1 MRLIFFLQFFSVKSP
16 FFTDPP
22 RQTTPM
28 HPADPRTLGATLT
41 EGGCNF
47 AIWSNAADAVEL
59 CLFNE
64 VNGKLVETRFALSHR
79 NGPIWHGYLAG
90 VRAGQRYGYRI
101 YGPWQPEYGT
111 RFNAA
116 KLLIDPYTHHL
127 DGEVQYVPE
136 IYSHVTEDGSGAGDT
151 NVRDDRDSAGFVPYS
166 VVTDHPTREIHRPLT
181 SWTSTVIYEAHVQG
195 LTAKNTRIPENE
207 RGTYKALGHEST
219 IAHLQHLGVTALE
232 LLPIHSYVTEPAIW
246 HRGRKNHWGYN
257 AIAFSAPHAEY
268 ASTDDPVTELQWS
281 VDRLHEAGIE
291 VYLDVVY
298 NHTAEGG
305 VGGPTLSF
313 KGIDNKAWYRQDNN
327 GHYVDVT
334 GCGNTLAASNPHA
347 VRHIIDS
354 LRWWVEVVGVDG
366 FRFDLAT
373 ALYTSNSAFNSSL
386 MSAIE
391 ADSVLRNF
399 KMIAEPWDIS
409 RYSLGDF
416 PHPWREWNDRYR
428 DSVRQFWLGDLARGF
443 GEGVSDLASGISG
456 SSDVFYYRG
465 PTSSINFVTAHD
477 GFSLAD
483 LVMYSQKHNEPNQE
497 DNRDGSNDNRTWNLG
512 VEGPTTDPVINKLR
526 HSLKKSIMTTL
537 MLSAGV
543 PMITMGD
550 EISRTQNGSNNGYS
564 MPREMFPGIP
574 DSPETFMGGWAN
586 KWDLTE
592 DEIDMREAVAELAR
606 IRKTY
611 LADIAAEFFTGRV
624 DLGTQRKDIAWF
636 SLGGREMT
644 DEHWGDGD
652 KRSLTVFIDAGP
664 DRGLL
669 LLLNSSTEETL
680 FTLPDSKW
688 GTSYRRIFD
697 AASPVTLHEPQIQ
710 LPEVKVTV
718 APHCAQVWL
727 VTRH

>member
-1 MRLIFFLQFFSVKSP
+1 
-16 FFTDPP
+16 
-22 RQTTPM
+22 M

-90 VRAGQRYGYRI
+90 VRAGQRYGYRV
-101 YGPWQPEYGT
+101 YGAWQPEYGS

-116 KLLIDPYTHHL
+116 KLLIDPYTHRL
-127 DGEVQYVPE
+127 DGNLSYAPE
-136 IYSHVTEDGSGAGDT
+136 IYSHIAQDAVGNGDT
-151 NVRDDRDSAGFVPYS
+151 NIRDNRDSAGFVPYS
-166 VVTDHPTREIHRPLT
+166 VVTDYQPREIHRPLT
-181 SWTSTVIYEAHVQG
+181 SWTSTFIYEAHVQG
-195 LTAKNTRIPENE
+195 LTAKNERIPEDE

-219 IAHLQHLGVTALE
+219 IAHLQHLGVTAIE
-232 LLPIHSYVTEPAIW
+232 LLPIHSYLTEPTIW
-246 HRGRKNHWGYN
+246 ARGRKNHWGYN

-268 ASTDDPVTELQWS
+268 AATKDPIRELQES

-291 VYLDVVY
+291 IYLDVVY

-313 KGIDNKAWYRQDNN
+313 KGIDNKAWYRQDAHGN
-327 GHYVDVT
+327 YVDVT

-354 LRWWVEVVGVDG
+354 LRWWVEVIGVDG

-373 ALYTSNSAFNSSL
+373 ALYTSHTAFNSSL

-391 ADSVLRNF
+391 SDSVLRNF
-399 KMIAEPWDIS
+399 KMIVEPWDIS

-416 PHPWREWNDRYR
+416 PHPLREWNDRYR
-428 DSVRQFWLGDLARGF
+428 DSVRQFWLGDLARGY
-443 GEGVSDLASGISG
+443 GEGVSDLASSISG

-465 PTSSINFVTAHD
+465 PTSSINFITAHD
-477 GFSLAD
+477 GFTLAD
-483 LVMYSQKHNEPNQE
+483 LVMYSVKRNEANQE
-497 DNRDGSNDNRTWNLG
+497 DNRDGSHENRSWNLG
-512 VEGPTTDPVINKLR
+512 HEGPTDDPAINARR

-550 EISRTQNGSNNGYS
+550 EISRSQAGSNNSYS
-564 MPREMFPGIP
+564 MPRDMHIGIA
-574 DSPETFMGGWAN
+574 DSPETFMGGWAS
-586 KWDLTE
+586 KWELS
-592 DEIDMREAVAELAR
+592 DEELDMREAVAELSR

-611 LADIAAEFFTGRV
+611 LADVAADFFTGRV

-636 SLGGREMT
+636 SLGGHEMT
-644 DEHWGDGD
+644 DDHWEDGE

-669 LLLNSSTEETL
+669 LLLNSSTEETH
-680 FTLPDSKW
+680 FTLPDGHW
-688 GTSYRRIFD
+688 GSSFRRIFD
-697 AASPVTLHEPQIQ
+697 AASPVTMHEPQIQ
-710 LPEVKVTV
+710 LPGAKVLV

-727 VTRH
+727 VTRS

>member
-1 MRLIFFLQFFSVKSP
+1 
-16 FFTDPP
+16 
-22 RQTTPM
+22 M

-90 VRAGQRYGYRI
+90 VRAGQRYGYRV
-101 YGPWQPEYGT
+101 YGSWQPEYGS

-116 KLLIDPYTHHL
+116 KLLIDPYTHRL
-127 DGEVQYVPE
+127 DGNLTYTPE
-136 IYSHVTEDGSGAGDT
+136 IYSHVAQDAIGTGDSD
-151 NVRDDRDSAGFVPYS
+151 VRDNRDSAGFVPYS
-166 VVTDHPTREIHRPLT
+166 VVTDYQPREIHRPLT

-195 LTAKNTRIPENE
+195 LTAKNDRIPEEE

-219 IAHLQHLGVTALE
+219 IAHLQHLGVTAVE
-232 LLPIHSYVTEPAIW
+232 LLPIHSYATEPTIW
-246 HRGRKNHWGYN
+246 ARGRKNHWGYN
-257 AIAFSAPHAEY
+257 AIAFSAPHSEY
-268 ASTDDPVTELQWS
+268 AATDDPIGELQES

-291 VYLDVVY
+291 IYLDVVY

-305 VGGPTLSF
+305 VSGPTLSF
-313 KGIDNKAWYRQDNN
+313 KGIDNKSWYRQDAN
-327 GHYVDVT
+327 GNYIDVT
-334 GCGNTLAASNPHA
+334 GCGNTLAASSPHG

-354 LRWWVEVVGVDG
+354 LRWWVEVIGVDG

-373 ALYTSNSAFNSSL
+373 ALYTSHSAFNSSL
-386 MSAIE
+386 MAAIE
-391 ADSVLRNF
+391 SDSVLRNF
-399 KMIAEPWDIS
+399 KMIVEPWDIS

-416 PHPWREWNDRYR
+416 PHPLREWNDRYR
-428 DSVRQFWLGDLARGF
+428 DSVRQFWLGDLARGY
-443 GEGVSDLASGISG
+443 GEGVSDLASSISG

-465 PTSSINFVTAHD
+465 PTSSINFISAHD
-477 GFSLAD
+477 GFTLAD
-483 LVMYSQKHNEPNQE
+483 LVMYSAKRNEANQE
-497 DNRDGSNDNRTWNLG
+497 DNRDGSHENRSWNLG
-512 VEGPTTDPVINKLR
+512 HEGPTNDPVINAHR

-550 EISRTQNGSNNGYS
+550 EISRTQAGSNNSYS
-564 MPREMFPGIP
+564 MPKDMHIGIA

-586 KWDLTE
+586 KWELN
-592 DEIDMREAVAELAR
+592 DEELDMREVVAELSR

-611 LADIAAEFFTGRV
+611 LADVAAEFFTGRV

-636 SLGGREMT
+636 SLGGHEMT
-644 DEHWGDGD
+644 DDHWEDGD

-669 LLLNSSTEETL
+669 LLLNSATEETL
-680 FTLPDSKW
+680 FTLPDSHW
-688 GTSYRRIFD
+688 GSSFRRIFD
-697 AASPVTLHEPQIQ
+697 AASPVTMHEPQIQ
-710 LPEVKVTV
+710 LPEAKVLV

-727 VTRH
+727 VTRS

>member
-1 MRLIFFLQFFSVKSP
+1 
-16 FFTDPP
+16 
-22 RQTTPM
+22 M

-47 AIWSNAADAVEL
+47 AIWSIAADAVEL

-90 VRAGQRYGYRI
+90 VRAGQRYGYRV
-101 YGPWQPEYGT
+101 YGSWQPEYGS

-116 KLLIDPYTHHL
+116 KLLIDPYTHRL
-127 DGEVQYVPE
+127 DGNLTYTPE
-136 IYSHVTEDGSGAGDT
+136 IYSHVAQDAIGTGDSD
-151 NVRDDRDSAGFVPYS
+151 VRDNRDSAGFVPYS
-166 VVTDHPTREIHRPLT
+166 VVTDYQPREIHRPLT

-195 LTAKNTRIPENE
+195 LTAKNDRIPEEE

-219 IAHLQHLGVTALE
+219 IAHLQHLGVTAVE
-232 LLPIHSYVTEPAIW
+232 LLPIHSYATEPTIW
-246 HRGRKNHWGYN
+246 ARGRKNHWGYN
-257 AIAFSAPHAEY
+257 AIAFSAPHSEY
-268 ASTDDPVTELQWS
+268 AATDDPIGELQES

-291 VYLDVVY
+291 IYLDVVY

-305 VGGPTLSF
+305 VAGPTLSF
-313 KGIDNKAWYRQDNN
+313 KGIDNKSWYRQDAN
-327 GHYVDVT
+327 GNYIDVT
-334 GCGNTLAASNPHA
+334 GCGNTLAASSPHG

-354 LRWWVEVVGVDG
+354 LRWWVEVIGVDG

-373 ALYTSNSAFNSSL
+373 ALYISHSAFNSSL
-386 MSAIE
+386 MAAIE
-391 ADSVLRNF
+391 SDSVLRNF
-399 KMIAEPWDIS
+399 KMIVEPWDIS

-416 PHPWREWNDRYR
+416 PHPLREWNDRYR
-428 DSVRQFWLGDLARGF
+428 DSVRQFWLGDLARGY
-443 GEGVSDLASGISG
+443 GEGVSDLASSISG

-465 PTSSINFVTAHD
+465 PTSSINFISAHD
-477 GFSLAD
+477 GFTLAD
-483 LVMYSQKHNEPNQE
+483 LVMYSAKRNEANQE
-497 DNRDGSNDNRTWNLG
+497 DNRDGSHENRSWNLG
-512 VEGPTTDPVINKLR
+512 HEGPTNDPVINAHR

-550 EISRTQNGSNNGYS
+550 EISRTQAGSNNSYS
-564 MPREMFPGIP
+564 MPKDMHIGIA

-586 KWDLTE
+586 KWELN
-592 DEIDMREAVAELAR
+592 DEELDMREVVAELSR

-611 LADIAAEFFTGRV
+611 LADVAAEFFTGRV

-636 SLGGREMT
+636 SLGGHEMT
-644 DEHWGDGD
+644 DDHWEDGD

-669 LLLNSSTEETL
+669 LLLNSATEETL
-680 FTLPDSKW
+680 FTLPDSHW
-688 GTSYRRIFD
+688 GSSFRRIFD
-697 AASPVTLHEPQIQ
+697 AASPVTMHEPQIQ
-710 LPEVKVTV
+710 LPEAKVLV

-727 VTRH
+727 VTRS

>member
-1 MRLIFFLQFFSVKSP
+1 MRI
-16 FFTDPP
+16 
-22 RQTTPM
+22 M

-47 AIWSNAADAVEL
+47 AIWTNAADAVEL

-64 VNGKLVETRFALSHR
+64 VNGKLVESRFALSHR

-116 KLLIDPYTHHL
+116 KLLIDPYTHQL
-127 DGEVQYVPE
+127 DGAVQYVPE
-136 IYSHVTEDGSGAGDT
+136 IYSHVAVDGTGEGDLS
-151 NVRDDRDSAGFVPYS
+151 VRDDRDSAGFVPYS
-166 VVTDHPTREIHRPLT
+166 VVTNHSAREIHRPLT

-195 LTAKNTRIPENE
+195 LTAKNPRIPAEE
-207 RGTYKALGHEST
+207 RGTYKALGHPST
-219 IAHLQHLGVTALE
+219 IAHLQHLGITALE
-232 LLPIHSYVTEPAIW
+232 LLPIHSYVTEPGIW

-268 ASTDDPVTELQWS
+268 AATNDPISELQWS
-281 VDRLHEAGIE
+281 VDQLHEAGIE

-313 KGIDNKAWYRQDNN
+313 RGIDNKAWYRQDNN
-327 GHYVDVT
+327 GNYIDVT

-354 LRWWVEVVGVDG
+354 LRWWVEVIGVDG

-428 DSVRQFWLGDLARGF
+428 DSVRQFWLGDLARGY

-497 DNRDGSNDNRTWNLG
+497 DNRDGSNENRTWNLG
-512 VEGPTTDPVINKLR
+512 VEGPTDDPIINKYR
-526 HSLKKSIMTTL
+526 HSLKKSIMATL

-550 EISRTQNGSNNGYS
+550 EISRTQNGSNNSYS
-564 MPREMFPGIP
+564 MPRDMHVDIP

-586 KWDLTE
+586 KWELND
-592 DEIDMREAVAELAR
+592 DEIDMREAVAELSR

-669 LLLNSSTEETL
+669 LLLNSSPEETL
-680 FTLPDSKW
+680 FTLPDAKW
-688 GTSYRRIFD
+688 GSSYRRIFD

-710 LPEVKVTV
+710 QPEVKVSV

-727 VTRH
+727 VTRQ

>member
-1 MRLIFFLQFFSVKSP
+1 
-16 FFTDPP
+16 
-22 RQTTPM
+22 M

-79 NGPIWHGYLAG
+79 NGPVWHGYLAG
-90 VRAGQRYGYRI
+90 VRAGQRYGYRV
-101 YGPWQPEYGT
+101 YGAWQPEYGS

-116 KLLIDPYTHHL
+116 KLLIDPYAHRL
-127 DGEVQYVPE
+127 DGNLTYAPE
-136 IYSHVTEDGSGAGDT
+136 IYSHVAEDAIGTGDSD
-151 NVRDDRDSAGFVPYS
+151 VRDNRDSAGFVPYS
-166 VVTDHPTREIHRPLT
+166 VVTDYQPREIHRPLT

-195 LTAKNTRIPENE
+195 LTAKNNQIPEE
-207 RGTYKALGHEST
+207 VRGTYKALGHEST
-219 IAHLQHLGVTALE
+219 IAHLQHLGVTAVE
-232 LLPIHSYVTEPAIW
+232 LLPIHSYSTEPTIW
-246 HRGRKNHWGYN
+246 ARGRKNHWGYN
-257 AIAFSAPHAEY
+257 AIAFSAPHSEY
-268 ASTDDPVTELQWS
+268 AATQDPVLELQES

-291 VYLDVVY
+291 IYLDVVY

-305 VGGPTLSF
+305 VSGPTFSF
-313 KGIDNKAWYRQDNN
+313 KGIDNKSWYRQDAN
-327 GHYVDVT
+327 GNYIDVT
-334 GCGNTLAASNPHA
+334 GCGNTLAASSPHA

-354 LRWWVEVVGVDG
+354 LRWWVEVIGVDG

-373 ALYTSNSAFNSSL
+373 ALYTSHSAFNSSL
-386 MSAIE
+386 MAAIE
-391 ADSVLRNF
+391 SDSVLRNF
-399 KMIAEPWDIS
+399 KMIVEPWDIS

-416 PHPWREWNDRYR
+416 PHPLREWNDRYR
-428 DSVRQFWLGDLARGF
+428 DSVRQFWLGDLARGY
-443 GEGVSDLASGISG
+443 GEGVSDLASSISG

-465 PTSSINFVTAHD
+465 PTSSINFISAHD
-477 GFSLAD
+477 GFTLAD
-483 LVMYSQKHNEPNQE
+483 LVMYSAKRNEANQE
-497 DNRDGSNDNRTWNLG
+497 DNRDGSHENRSWNLG
-512 VEGPTTDPVINKLR
+512 HEGPTNDPVINAHR

-550 EISRTQNGSNNGYS
+550 EISRSQAGSNNSYS
-564 MPREMFPGIP
+564 LPKDMHIGIA

-586 KWDLTE
+586 KWELN
-592 DEIDMREAVAELAR
+592 DEELDMREAVAELSR

-611 LADIAAEFFTGRV
+611 LADVAAEFFTGRV

-636 SLGGREMT
+636 SLGGHEMT
-644 DEHWGDGD
+644 DDHWEDGD

-669 LLLNSSTEETL
+669 LLLNSATEETL
-680 FTLPDSKW
+680 FTLPDSHW
-688 GTSYRRIFD
+688 GSSFRRIFD
-697 AASPVTLHEPQIQ
+697 AASPVTMHEPQIQ
-710 LPEVKVTV
+710 LPEAKVLV

-727 VTRH
+727 VTRG

>member
-1 MRLIFFLQFFSVKSP
+1 
-16 FFTDPP
+16 
-22 RQTTPM
+22 M

-41 EGGCNF
+41 DGGCNF

-90 VRAGQRYGYRI
+90 VRAGQRYGYRV
-101 YGPWQPEYGT
+101 YGAWQPEYGS

-116 KLLIDPYTHHL
+116 KLLIDPYTHRL
-127 DGEVQYVPE
+127 DGNLTYAPE
-136 IYSHVTEDGSGAGDT
+136 IYSHISEDAIGTGDSDI
-151 NVRDDRDSAGFVPYS
+151 RDNRDSAGFVPYS
-166 VVTDHPTREIHRPLT
+166 VVTDYQPREIHRPLT

-195 LTAKNTRIPENE
+195 LTAKNNQIPQEE

-219 IAHLQHLGVTALE
+219 IAHLQHLGVTAVE
-232 LLPIHSYVTEPAIW
+232 LLPIHSYATEPTIW
-246 HRGRKNHWGYN
+246 ARGRKNHWGYN
-257 AIAFSAPHAEY
+257 AIAFSAPHSEY
-268 ASTDDPVTELQWS
+268 AATQDPVLELQES

-291 VYLDVVY
+291 IYLDVVY

-305 VGGPTLSF
+305 VGGPTLTF
-313 KGIDNKAWYRQDNN
+313 KGIDNKAWYRQDAN
-327 GHYVDVT
+327 GNYIDVT
-334 GCGNTLAASNPHA
+334 GCGNTLAASSPHG

-354 LRWWVEVVGVDG
+354 LRWWVEVIGVDG

-373 ALYTSNSAFNSSL
+373 ALYTSHSAFNSSL
-386 MSAIE
+386 MAAIE
-391 ADSVLRNF
+391 SDSVLRNF
-399 KMIAEPWDIS
+399 KMIVEPWDIS

-416 PHPWREWNDRYR
+416 PHPLREWNDRYR
-428 DSVRQFWLGDLARGF
+428 DSVRQFWLGDLARGY
-443 GEGVSDLASGISG
+443 GEGVSDLASSISG

-465 PTSSINFVTAHD
+465 PTSSINFISAHD
-477 GFSLAD
+477 GFTLAD
-483 LVMYSQKHNEPNQE
+483 LVMYSAKRNEANQE
-497 DNRDGSNDNRTWNLG
+497 DNRDGSHENRSWNLG
-512 VEGPTTDPVINKLR
+512 HEGPTDDPVINARR

-550 EISRTQNGSNNGYS
+550 EVSRTQAGSNNSYS
-564 MPREMFPGIP
+564 MPKDMHIGIA

-586 KWDLTE
+586 KWELN
-592 DEIDMREAVAELAR
+592 DEELDMREAVAELSR

-611 LADIAAEFFTGRV
+611 LADVAAEFFTGRV

-636 SLGGREMT
+636 SLGGHEMT
-644 DEHWGDGD
+644 DDHWEDGD

-669 LLLNSSTEETL
+669 LLLNSATEETL
-680 FTLPDSKW
+680 FTLPDSHW
-688 GTSYRRIFD
+688 GSSFRRIFD
-697 AASPVTLHEPQIQ
+697 AASPVTMHEPQIQ
-710 LPEVKVTV
+710 LPEAKVLV

-727 VTRH
+727 VTRS

>member
-1 MRLIFFLQFFSVKSP
+1 
-16 FFTDPP
+16 
-22 RQTTPM
+22 M

-101 YGPWQPEYGT
+101 YGAWAPEFGS

-127 DGEVQYVPE
+127 DGELAYAPE
-136 IYSHVTEDGSGAGDT
+136 IYSHVASDGIGNGDT
-151 NVRDDRDSAGFVPYS
+151 TIRDNRDSAGFVPYS
-166 VVTDHPTREIHRPLT
+166 VVTDFHPREIVRPLT

-195 LTAKNTRIPENE
+195 LTAKNERIPVAE

-219 IAHLQHLGVTALE
+219 VAHLQHLGVTAIE
-232 LLPIHSYVTEPAIW
+232 LLPIHSYLTEPTIW
-246 HRGRKNHWGYN
+246 ATGRKNHWGYN
-257 AIAFSAPHAEY
+257 TIAFSAPHSDY
-268 ASTDDPVTELQWS
+268 AATDDPVTELQEA
-281 VDRLHEAGIE
+281 VDKLHQAGIE
-291 VYLDVVY
+291 IYLDVVY

-313 KGIDNKAWYRQDNN
+313 KGIDNKAWYRQDSQGN
-327 GHYVDVT
+327 YVDVT

-354 LRWWVEVVGVDG
+354 LRWWVEVIGVDG

-373 ALYTSNSAFNSSL
+373 ALYTSHSAFNSSL
-386 MSAIE
+386 MAAIE
-391 ADSVLRNF
+391 SDSVLRNF
-399 KMIAEPWDIS
+399 KMIVEPWDIS

-416 PHPWREWNDRYR
+416 PHPFREWNDRYR
-428 DSVRQFWLGDLARGF
+428 DSVRQFWLGDLARGY
-443 GEGVSDLASGISG
+443 GEGVSDLASSISG

-465 PTSSINFVTAHD
+465 PTSSINFITAHD
-477 GFSLAD
+477 GFTLTD
-483 LVMYSQKHNEPNQE
+483 LVMYSQKRNEANQE
-497 DNRDGSNDNRTWNLG
+497 NNRDGSHENRSWNLG
-512 VEGPTTDPVINKLR
+512 HEGPSTDPQINARR
-526 HSLKKSIMTTL
+526 HSLKKSIMATM

-543 PMITMGD
+543 PMISMGD
-550 EISRTQNGSNNGYS
+550 ETSRTQAGSNNSFS
-564 MPREMFPGIP
+564 MPRDMHIGIP

-586 KWDLTE
+586 KWELS
-592 DEIDMREAVAELAR
+592 DEELDMREAVAELAR

-611 LADIAAEFFTGRV
+611 LADVAAEFFTGRI

-636 SLGGREMT
+636 SLGGHEMNE
-644 DEHWGDGD
+644 DHWEDGD

-669 LLLNSSTEETL
+669 LLLNSSTAETL
-680 FTLPDSKW
+680 FTLPDSHW
-688 GTSYRRIFD
+688 GSSFRRIFD
-697 AASPVTLHEPQIQ
+697 AASPVTMHEPQIQ
-710 LPEVKVTV
+710 LPDAKVSV
-718 APHCAQVWL
+718 AAHCAQVWL
-727 VTRH
+727 VTRN

>member
-1 MRLIFFLQFFSVKSP
+1 
-16 FFTDPP
+16 
-22 RQTTPM
+22 M

-47 AIWSNAADAVEL
+47 AIWSNAADAIEL

-90 VRAGQRYGYRI
+90 VREGQRYGYRI
-101 YGPWQPEYGT
+101 YGPWQPAYGS

-116 KLLIDPYTHHL
+116 KLLIDPYTHRL
-127 DGEVQYVPE
+127 DGDLEYRPE
-136 IYSHVTEDGSGAGDT
+136 IYSHVASDGTGTGDT
-151 NVRDDRDSAGFVPYS
+151 SVRDDRDSAGFVPYS
-166 VVTDHPTREIHRPLT
+166 VVTKHPVREIHRPLT
-181 SWTSTVIYEAHVQG
+181 SWTSTLIYEAHVQG
-195 LTAKNTRIPENE
+195 LTAKNPNIPEEE
-207 RGTYKALGHEST
+207 RGTYKALGHPST
-219 IAHLQHLGVTALE
+219 IAYLKNLGVTAVE
-232 LLPIHSYVTEPAIW
+232 LLPIHSYLTEPGIW

-257 AIAFSAPHAEY
+257 PIAFSAPHTEY
-268 ASTDDPVTELQWS
+268 AATDDPITELQGS
-281 VDRLHEAGIE
+281 VDALHEAGIE

-313 KGIDNKAWYRQDNN
+313 RGIDNKSWYRQDSEGN
-327 GHYVDVT
+327 YVDVT
-334 GCGNTLAASNPHA
+334 GCGNTLAASSPHA

-354 LRWWVEVVGVDG
+354 LRWWVEVIGIDG

-373 ALYTSNSAFNSSL
+373 ALYTSASAFNSSL
-386 MSAIE
+386 MGAIE

-399 KMIAEPWDIS
+399 KMIIEPWDIS

-416 PHPWREWNDRYR
+416 PHPFREWNDRYR
-428 DSVRQFWLGDLARGF
+428 DSVRQFWLGDLARGY
-443 GEGVSDLASGISG
+443 GEGVSDLASSISG

-465 PTSSINFVTAHD
+465 PTSSINFISAHD
-477 GFSLAD
+477 GYTLAD
-483 LVMYSQKHNEPNQE
+483 LVMYSEKRNQPNQE
-497 DNRDGSNDNRTWNLG
+497 GNADGSNENRSWNLG
-512 VEGPTTDPVINKLR
+512 VEGPTDDPLINTHR

-550 EISRTQNGSNNGYS
+550 EISRTQNGSNNSYS
-564 MPREMFPGIP
+564 MPLNMSPGIS
-574 DSPETFMGGWAN
+574 DSEETFMGGWAN
-586 KWDLTE
+586 KWELSEEET
-592 DEIDMREAVAELAR
+592 DMREAVAELSR

-611 LADIAAEFFTGRV
+611 LADVAAEFFTGRV

-644 DEHWGDGD
+644 EEHWADGD
-652 KRSLTVFIDAGP
+652 KRSLTVFIEAGP

-669 LLLNSSTEETL
+669 LLLNSSTAETQ

-688 GTSYRRIFD
+688 GSSYRRIFD
-697 AASPVTLHEPQIQ
+697 ASSPVMLHEPQIKP
-710 LPEVKVTV
+710 PEMQVFV